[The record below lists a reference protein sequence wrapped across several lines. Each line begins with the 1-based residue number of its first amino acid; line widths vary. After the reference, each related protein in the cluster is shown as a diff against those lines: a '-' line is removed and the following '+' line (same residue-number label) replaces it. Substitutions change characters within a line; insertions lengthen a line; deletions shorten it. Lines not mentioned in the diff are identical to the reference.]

1 MKHSKHLSACN
12 ALLKSLQVHNNGKL
26 ETERMLER
34 ARRKL
39 NRLKRSGP
47 ISQEEIFEA
56 VRDVAE
62 AVLNCTDEHE
72 SSN

>member
-1 MKHSKHLSACN
+1 
-12 ALLKSLQVHNNGKL
+12 
-26 ETERMLER
+26 MLER

>member
-1 MKHSKHLSACN
+1 M
-12 ALLKSLQVHNNGKL
+12 SLQVHNNGKL
-26 ETERMLER
+26 ETGRMLER

-47 ISQEEIFEA
+47 ISQEEVFEV

-62 AVLNCTDEHE
+62 AVLNCTDERDA
-72 SSN
+72 SN